1 MATFPSLIPSSRIF
15 TPGEYPNSIFT
26 TQAGSESRVRN
37 SNGMVNSQLQLTFIR
52 LTESDMLTIKNHYAG
67 QYGSFL
73 PFAIP
78 SSLLNGVT
86 TAADFAL
93 TNYLWRYAA
102 TPEIIDYCDSLHDV
116 TVVLQS
122 SAPEGVIAQ
131 GANLAVSVALTP
143 GTASAS

>member
-1 MATFPSLIPSSRIF
+1 MTTFPSLIPSSRIF

-37 SNGMVNSQLQLTFIR
+37 SNGMVNSQLQLKFIR
-52 LTESDMLTIKNHYAG
+52 LTESDMLAIKSHYAG

-93 TNYLWRYAA
+93 TNYLWRYAES
-102 TPEIIDYCDSLHDV
+102 PEITDYCDSLHDV
-116 TVVLQS
+116 TIVLQS
-122 SAPEGVIAQ
+122 SPPENATLE
-131 GANLAVSVALTP
+131 GANLVVGVALTA

>member
-1 MATFPSLIPSSRIF
+1 
-15 TPGEYPNSIFT
+15 
-26 TQAGSESRVRN
+26 
-37 SNGMVNSQLQLTFIR
+37 MVNSQLQLKFIR
-52 LTESDMLTIKNHYAG
+52 LTESDMLAIKSHYAG

-93 TNYLWRYAA
+93 TNYLWRYAES
-102 TPEIIDYCDSLHDV
+102 PEITDYCDSLHDV
-116 TVVLQS
+116 TIVLQS
-122 SAPEGVIAQ
+122 SPPENATLE
-131 GANLAVSVALTP
+131 GANLVVGVALTA